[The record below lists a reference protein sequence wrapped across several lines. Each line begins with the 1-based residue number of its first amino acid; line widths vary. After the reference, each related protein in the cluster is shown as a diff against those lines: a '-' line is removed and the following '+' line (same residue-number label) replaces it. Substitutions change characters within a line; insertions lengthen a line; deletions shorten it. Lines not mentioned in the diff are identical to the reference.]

1 MLYDCYQSNN
11 LKIFEGWMA
20 RDIGEI
26 LFNIDEQNISEAE
39 EWINKAIESDKR
51 NGMMWV
57 LRYCTRGIDR
67 YKIPVTARS
76 PTLPH

>member
-1 MLYDCYQSNN
+1 MRRQDLREQTRKAAIKREHKMGTRLS
-11 LKIFEGWMA
+11 K
-20 RDIGEI
+20 GEKK
-26 LFNIDEQNISEAE
+26 NA
-39 EWINKAIESDKR
+39 KR
-51 NGMMWV
+51 MV